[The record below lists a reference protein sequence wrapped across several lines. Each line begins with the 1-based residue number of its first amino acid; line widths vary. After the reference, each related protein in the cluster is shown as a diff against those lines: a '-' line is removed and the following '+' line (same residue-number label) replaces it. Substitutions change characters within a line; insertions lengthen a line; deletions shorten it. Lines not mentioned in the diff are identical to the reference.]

1 EKGADV
7 IVDAAHS
14 LGQTTV
20 TVSDIG
26 ADFVGFNL
34 HKWIGAPLGV
44 GLACIRKGRLN
55 DIDRMMADEDN
66 PSDSVL
72 SRVHTGTMNFASVMT
87 VPAAIDFH
95 TSIGPAYK
103 AARLRYLRDCWI
115 NQVRGVPGIDI
126 LAPDDHDMAAAITS
140 FRLKGRTTKEEND
153 AIVDELFKKYGIFTV
168 RRTGVERG
176 DCVRVTPALYNTPGD
191 VDHLAQALTQMSRS
205 KS

>member
-1 EKGADV
+1 M

-14 LGQTTV
+14 LGQTTA

-44 GLACIRKGRLN
+44 GLAYIRKGRLD
-55 DIDRMMADEDN
+55 DIDRMMADEDG
-66 PSDSVL
+66 PRDSVL
-72 SRVHTGTMNFASVMT
+72 SRVHPGTMNFASVMT
-87 VPAAIDFH
+87 VPAAIDFQ

-103 AARLRYLRDCWI
+103 AARLRHLRDRWVS
-115 NQVRGVPGIDI
+115 QVRGLPGLDV
-126 LAPDDHDMAAAITS
+126 LAPDDHDLAAAITS
-140 FRLKGRTTKEEND
+140 FRFKGRTTKEDND
-153 AIVDELFKKYGIFTV
+153 AIVDELFQKYGIFTV

-191 VDHLAQALTQMSRS
+191 VDRLVQALTQMSRS